1 MWQRSTTAIRQAPRK
16 RATCWALL
24 RLSRTPASM
33 SAKHSSL
40 IEIETPVLRPGSDG
54 QTLFWMQEHAFCVHL
69 NLRGDS
75 SSSVFSEAVGAVT
88 GTAPP
93 EHPNTCVSSEHCR
106 LAWLGPDEWLL
117 IGVHEDFGPAP
128 LEERLAPLHHAL
140 TALSGGQT
148 ILRVGGENW
157 RNVLA
162 SACPFDLHPRVF
174 GEGACAQT
182 VIAYTNVL
190 LMPVEDPDRGEA
202 LDIVVRRSFADHLAR
217 WLMDA
222 AAEDGFEFLSP
233 VGSP

>member
-1 MWQRSTTAIRQAPRK
+1 
-16 RATCWALL
+16 
-24 RLSRTPASM
+24 M

-233 VGSP
+233 VGSPGKVLPLG

>member
-1 MWQRSTTAIRQAPRK
+1 
-16 RATCWALL
+16 
-24 RLSRTPASM
+24 M
-33 SAKHSSL
+33 SVKHSSL

-222 AAEDGFEFLSP
+222 AAEDGFEFLAP

>member
-1 MWQRSTTAIRQAPRK
+1 
-16 RATCWALL
+16 
-24 RLSRTPASM
+24 M

-157 RNVLA
+157 RYVLA

>member
-1 MWQRSTTAIRQAPRK
+1 
-16 RATCWALL
+16 
-24 RLSRTPASM
+24 M

-75 SSSVFSEAVGAVT
+75 SSSVFSEAVRAVT
-88 GTAPP
+88 GTEPP

-222 AAEDGFEFLSP
+222 AAEDGFEFLAP

>member
-1 MWQRSTTAIRQAPRK
+1 
-16 RATCWALL
+16 
-24 RLSRTPASM
+24 M
-33 SAKHSSL
+33 SVKHSSL

-75 SSSVFSEAVGAVT
+75 SSSVFSEAVRAVT

-222 AAEDGFEFLSP
+222 AAEDGFEFLAP

>member
-1 MWQRSTTAIRQAPRK
+1 MST
-16 RATCWALL
+16 
-24 RLSRTPASM
+24 
-33 SAKHSSL
+33 KHSSL
-40 IEIETPVLRPGSDG
+40 IEIETPVLRPGSGG

-75 SSSVFSEAVGAVT
+75 SSSVFSEAVRAVI
-88 GTAPP
+88 GTALP
-93 EHPNTCVSSEHCR
+93 ERPNTCVSSEHCR

-222 AAEDGFEFLSP
+222 AAEDGFEFLAP

>member
-1 MWQRSTTAIRQAPRK
+1 
-16 RATCWALL
+16 
-24 RLSRTPASM
+24 M

-75 SSSVFSEAVGAVT
+75 SSSVFSEAVRAVT
-88 GTAPP
+88 GTEPP

>member
-1 MWQRSTTAIRQAPRK
+1 
-16 RATCWALL
+16 
-24 RLSRTPASM
+24 M

-117 IGVHEDFGPAP
+117 GFLAMQRQQLQLGEKETGKLTSMRTKPRTIPGAAYAFPEAP
-128 LEERLAPLHHAL
+128 EPSPTQNSQAINDTRYIYTRHKQYTMIQPSSYHIIYH
-140 TALSGGQT
+140 TTVKCSGYKKWPNKYLSAEMRDQQS
-148 ILRVGGENW
+148 RVGVAGNKYEIIQN
-157 RNVLA
+157 
-162 SACPFDLHPRVF
+162 
-174 GEGACAQT
+174 
-182 VIAYTNVL
+182 
-190 LMPVEDPDRGEA
+190 
-202 LDIVVRRSFADHLAR
+202 
-217 WLMDA
+217 
-222 AAEDGFEFLSP
+222 
-233 VGSP
+233 

>member
-1 MWQRSTTAIRQAPRK
+1 
-16 RATCWALL
+16 
-24 RLSRTPASM
+24 M

-140 TALSGGQT
+140 TALSGGQS

>member
-1 MWQRSTTAIRQAPRK
+1 
-16 RATCWALL
+16 
-24 RLSRTPASM
+24 M

>member
-1 MWQRSTTAIRQAPRK
+1 
-16 RATCWALL
+16 
-24 RLSRTPASM
+24 M

-222 AAEDGFEFLSP
+222 AAEDGFEFLLTRTMP
-233 VGSP
+233 VWLLERLF

>member
-1 MWQRSTTAIRQAPRK
+1 
-16 RATCWALL
+16 
-24 RLSRTPASM
+24 M

-222 AAEDGFEFLSP
+222 AAEDGFEFLAP